1 MKIVTIVQARTESTR
16 LFQKTL
22 LPVLG
27 KPILFRMLERV
38 MLSKLVGE
46 VVVATTINK
55 SDDIIYNQCLSEG
68 YECFRGNPL
77 DLLDRHYN
85 CALAYNA
92 DVVLKIPSDCPLI
105 DPNIIDVVISKFLD
119 GNYDYCSNLHPATY
133 PDGMDVEVFSFE
145 TLKTAWKYAKK
156 NFEREHTTPYIWER
170 NKKFKLGNYE
180 WENGLNY
187 SMTHRLTIDY
197 YEDYLLIN
205 NIFENL
211 YKKNKVFKLED
222 TLLYLKENP
231 DLSKIN
237 SKFNGVNWYRH
248 HIEELKTIDQSKTKN
263 CDE

>member
-38 MLSKLVGE
+38 MLSNLVGQ
-46 VVVATTINK
+46 VVVATTTNK
-55 SDDIIYNQCLSEG
+55 NDDIIYDHCLNEG
-68 YECFRGNPL
+68 YECFRGDPL
-77 DLLDRHYN
+77 DLLDRHYQ
-85 CALAYNA
+85 CALTHNA

-105 DPNIIDVVISKFLD
+105 DPSIIDKVIKKFLD
-119 GNYDYCSNLHPATY
+119 GNYDYCSNLYPATY

-156 NFEREHTTPYIWER
+156 FFEREHTTPYIWER
-170 NKKFKLGNYE
+170 GEIFKLGNHE
-180 WENGLNY
+180 WEKGLDY

-197 YEDYLLIN
+197 YEDFLLIN
-205 NIFENL
+205 NIFKKL
-211 YKKNKVFKLED
+211 HKKNKIFTLED
-222 TLLYLKENP
+222 ILSYLNENP
-231 DLSKIN
+231 DILKIN

-248 HIEELKTIDQSKTKN
+248 HIDELNTIDPSKTRKV
-263 CDE
+263 DE